1 MGYLQIE
8 INIIVYKYYKV
19 MAKIK
24 LEREK
29 CIGCGS
35 CQALCPKYFE
45 LVDDGK
51 SHIIGSEKKEIEEL
65 EVEKIECAQAA
76 AEACPVQ
83 CIHIEK

>member
-1 MGYLQIE
+1 
-8 INIIVYKYYKV
+8 

-35 CQALCPKYFE
+35 CAALCAKCFE
-45 LVDDGK
+45 MAEDGK
-51 SHIIGSEKKEIEEL
+51 SHIKDAVKQDIEEL
-65 EVEKIECAQAA
+65 EVEKIDCAESAT
-76 AEACPVQ
+76 EACPAQ

>member
-1 MGYLQIE
+1 MP
-8 INIIVYKYYKV
+8 KV
-19 MAKIK
+19 T

-35 CQALCPKYFE
+35 CQALCPKQFK

-51 SHIIGSEKKEIEEL
+51 SSLIGGTRDPKTGNDEIETDKL
-65 EVEKIECAQAA
+65 GCAESAA
-76 AEACPVQ
+76 DSCPVQ

>member
-1 MGYLQIE
+1 
-8 INIIVYKYYKV
+8 

-45 LVDDGK
+45 IIDDGK
-51 SHIIGSEKKEIEEL
+51 SHIKDVNKQEVEEL
-65 EVEKIECAQAA
+65 DVEKLECAESA
-76 AEACPVQ
+76 AEACPAQ

>member
-1 MGYLQIE
+1 
-8 INIIVYKYYKV
+8 

-35 CQALCPKYFE
+35 CQALCPKFFE
-45 LVDDGK
+45 LIDDGK
-51 SHIIGSEKKEIEEL
+51 STIKGAAKQDIQEL

-76 AEACPVQ
+76 AEACPAQ
-83 CIHIEK
+83 CIYIEK

>member
-1 MGYLQIE
+1 M
-8 INIIVYKYYKV
+8 V
-19 MAKIK
+19 MIK

-45 LVDDGK
+45 IIDDGK
-51 SHIIGSEKKEIEEL
+51 SHIKDSTKQEIEEL
-65 EVEKIECAQAA
+65 EVEKIECAESAA
-76 AEACPVQ
+76 DTCPVQ

>member
-1 MGYLQIE
+1 M
-8 INIIVYKYYKV
+8 
-19 MAKIK
+19 KIK

-35 CQALCPKYFE
+35 CQALCAKCFE
-45 LVDDGK
+45 LQDDGK
-51 SHIIGSEKKEIEEL
+51 SHIVGTDKQEMEEL
-65 EVEKIECAQAA
+65 EVENADCAVSA

>member
-1 MGYLQIE
+1 
-8 INIIVYKYYKV
+8 

-45 LVDDGK
+45 LQEDGK
-51 SHIIGSEKKEIEEL
+51 SHVVGAVKQDVEEL
-65 EVEKIECAQAA
+65 ETEKIECAETV
-76 AEACPVQ
+76 AEACPAQ

>member
-1 MGYLQIE
+1 
-8 INIIVYKYYKV
+8 

-35 CQALCPKYFE
+35 CSALCPKYFE
-45 LVDDGK
+45 MVEDGK
-51 SHIIGSEKKEIEEL
+51 SHIIGAEKKDIEEL
-65 EVEKIECAQAA
+65 DVEKLDSAEAA
-76 AEACPVQ
+76 AEVCPAQ

>member
-1 MGYLQIE
+1 
-8 INIIVYKYYKV
+8 

-35 CQALCPKYFE
+35 CAALCPKCFE
-45 LVDDGK
+45 IIDDGK
-51 SHIIGSEKKEIEEL
+51 SHIKGAVKNEVEEL
-65 EVEKIECAQAA
+65 EVEKIECSESAS
-76 AEACPVQ
+76 EACPVQ